1 VLAVQGIG
9 HQDATP
15 AVGQV
20 LLVNAPDRVVVGTLW
35 VGATVAGLIA
45 GVVL

>member
-20 LLVNAPDRVVVGTLW
+20 LLVNALDLVVVGTPW
-35 VGATVAGLIA
+35 VGAIMTGLIA